1 MNTMKIGI
9 ALSGGGVRGMAHI
22 GALQALEEAGI
33 EPQVIAGASA
43 GAMVG
48 ALYARGMKPR
58 EVLEFFKTNSNVFRW
73 QHFSRA
79 KPGLLDAELYRE
91 MFEDIFP
98 EDDFSVLKKKLYISA
113 TDIENARCVLF
124 SEGELIK
131 PLLASAAFPPI
142 FTPVEIQ
149 GHWYVDGGVMN
160 NFPVEPLIQQCDFVI
175 GSYVSPVK
183 VMSRDHISNSLRLL
197 HRVNDLVLIAASAAK
212 FSWVDELLLM
222 ESLYRYST
230 FETSKIDEIY
240 EIGYTFTIDRLER
253 IVKSYEDV
261 QQHGPRRQRGS
272 LPCHLVRAPRTGNG
286 HFDGLSANG
295 THRVEDEREARI
307 P

>member
-1 MNTMKIGI
+1 MNFINVGI
-9 ALSGGGVRGMAHI
+9 TLSGGGVRGMAHI

-33 EPQVIAGASA
+33 EPQLISGASA
-43 GAMVG
+43 GALVG
-48 ALYARGMKPR
+48 ALYAHGLKPR
-58 EVLEFFKTNSNVFRW
+58 EILDFFRDNANIFRW
-73 QHFSRA
+73 QHFSRS

-91 MFEDIFP
+91 MFEGVFP
-98 EDDFSVLKKKLYISA
+98 EDDFSVLKKRLYISA

-160 NFPVEPLIQQCDFVI
+160 NFPVEPLLRQCDFLI

-183 VMSRDHISNSLRLL
+183 VMSREDISNSLRLL
-197 HRVNDLVLIAASAAK
+197 HRVNDLVLISASAAK

-230 FETSKIDEIY
+230 FETSKIEEIY
-240 EIGYTFTIDRLER
+240 DIGYNFTIDRLEH
-253 IVKSYEDV
+253 ILKHYEEVKR
-261 QQHGPRRQRGS
+261 GGLRRQADS
-272 LPCHLVRAPRTGNG
+272 LPCHLVRAPRRAHG

-295 THRVEDEREARI
+295 TQHAEDEREVRTS
-307 P
+307 